1 VPLILEDP
9 MLRFGKLYHAG
20 LLFTLVGCESGV
32 TAPPDSAPVPD
43 AAPVPAATAS
53 ASSAG
58 GWESGVIVEEF
69 VYPNPCTGEMATYTF
84 TGSMKVEE
92 RGGFYLLVAHGWVTT
107 SDGWSGRF
115 NRTKV
120 IIDGTVYSVHFHDV
134 ELQADPSGP
143 KQLWSVG
150 MGHETLAGGVTHDY
164 FERYGAS
171 GCVG

>member
-1 VPLILEDP
+1 
-9 MLRFGKLYHAG
+9 MLRFRKLYHAG
-20 LLFTLVGCESGV
+20 LLFTLVGCESGL
-32 TAPPDSAPVPD
+32 TAPTDPAPAPD
-43 AAPVPAATAS
+43 AAPVGAAT

-69 VYPNPCTGEMATYTF
+69 VGTNPCTGEMATYTF
-84 TGSMKVEE
+84 TGSMKVLE
-92 RGGFYLLVAHGWVTT
+92 RDGFYLLVAHGSATT

-115 NRTKV
+115 NRTFV
-120 IIDGTVYSVHFHDV
+120 IMDETVYVVHFHDV
-134 ELQADPSGP
+134 ELQDDPSGP